1 MSLKSFS
8 RTRIAMAALAVVAVT
23 GFGALVAMRLE
34 THPAAAAEA
43 PSAPEVDVAAV
54 IQRTVTDW
62 QSYSGRLE
70 AVEKVDIRPQVS
82 GTIVS
87 VNFRDGALVK
97 KGDTLFVIDPR
108 PYQAAVDQAAA
119 QLAAAQ
125 ARTGYAQSDWE
136 RAQRLIA
143 DNAIAK
149 RDYDEKQNAA
159 REASANLKAAQAA
172 LEAAQIN
179 LGYTRIVAPVSGRVS
194 RAEITV
200 GNVVSAGAGAAP
212 LTTLVSVSPIYAGF
226 DADEQTYLDYISRMK
241 DGSAMPV
248 ELGLANESG
257 YSRKGTIESVDNRL
271 NTSSGTIRVRAR
283 FDNADGTL
291 VPGLYA
297 RIKVSGSAPHPALL
311 VDDTAIGTDQDK
323 KFVYVLD
330 KGDHV
335 TYRPV
340 QIGGQQGNLRVIAG
354 GLQQGERV
362 VVNGAQRVRP
372 GEAVRART
380 VPMNGDPEGDAAS
393 SLARTHDADPLAAAL
408 QVTPQVDSQVVPQGA
423 SAAKPAQPVA
433 TAAKETP
440 AQTPAQTPTRTKDS
454 KTS

>member
-1 MSLKSFS
+1 MSLFS
-8 RTRIAMAALAVVAVT
+8 QSPSRIALAVVAV
-23 GFGALVAMRLE
+23 LVVAGLGTLGAMRFDA
-34 THPAAAAEA
+34 HPAVAAEA

-54 IQRTVTDW
+54 AQRTITDW
-62 QSYSGRLE
+62 QSYSGRLA

-136 RAQRLIA
+136 RAQRLIG

-179 LGYTRIVAPVSGRVS
+179 LGYTRIVAPVAGRVS

-200 GNVVSAGAGAAP
+200 GNVVSAGASAAP
-212 LTTLVSVSPIYAGF
+212 LTTLVSVSPIYAEF

-241 DGSAMPV
+241 DGSKVPV
-248 ELGLANESG
+248 ELGLANETG
-257 YSRKGTIESVDNRL
+257 YSRSGTIESVDNRL
-271 NTSSGTIRVRAR
+271 DTSSGTIRVRAR
-283 FDNADGTL
+283 FDNADGAL

-311 VDDTAIGTDQDK
+311 VDEAAIGTDQDK
-323 KFVYVLD
+323 KYVYVVD
-330 KGDHV
+330 GTGKV
-335 TYRPV
+335 AYRTV
-340 QIGGQQGNLRVIAG
+340 QIAGQQGNLRVIVDGLKAG
-354 GLQQGERV
+354 EHV
-362 VVNGAQRVRP
+362 VVNGTQRVRP
-372 GEAVRART
+372 GEAVRSHM
-380 VPMNGDPEGDAAS
+380 VPMNGDPDADAA
-393 SLARTHDADPLAAAL
+393 A
-408 QVTPQVDSQVVPQGA
+408 
-423 SAAKPAQPVA
+423 VA
-433 TAAKETP
+433 TQP
-440 AQTPAQTPTRTKDS
+440 ATKDS
-454 KTS
+454 KDAKTS